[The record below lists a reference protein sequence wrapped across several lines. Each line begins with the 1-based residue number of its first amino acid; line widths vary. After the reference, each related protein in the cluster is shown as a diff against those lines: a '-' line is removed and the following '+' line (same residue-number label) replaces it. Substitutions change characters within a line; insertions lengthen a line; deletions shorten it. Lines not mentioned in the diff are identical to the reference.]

1 MSLVSVRT
9 LLGAATL
16 LPASFSSHA
25 TLIVNG
31 DFEQNFVTSNN
42 WANFASTAVAGWQG
56 SDIEIW
62 NAFNSVTA
70 PSGNNFIELN
80 SNDKSKIN
88 GKWTIFQTFATEV
101 GREYNLSFFYRARS
115 KDTEAFS
122 VSVADVSWNM
132 TDHVVAGWSY
142 FFNSFTATANTST
155 LSFTA
160 TSGGTVGNFIDDV
173 AVTAAPGRDIA
184 VDVPAPATLA
194 AFGFGL
200 LALVGGRRLRRNK
213 TKAS

>member
-16 LPASFSSHA
+16 LAASFSSHA

-31 DFEQNFVTSNN
+31 DFEENFVASNK
-42 WANFASTAVAGWQG
+42 WKVFASTAVAGWQG

-62 NAFNSVTA
+62 NAYNSVTA

-80 SNDKSKIN
+80 SNDSSKIN

-142 FFNSFTATANTST
+142 FFNSFTATGSTST
-155 LSFTA
+155 LNL
-160 TSGGTVGNFIDDV
+160 TSISGTTLGNFIDNIT
-173 AVTAAPGRDIA
+173 VTAAPGRDIA

-194 AFGFGL
+194 AFGVGL
-200 LALVGGRRLRRNK
+200 LALVGGRRLRR
-213 TKAS
+213 TKSDAK